1 MSAEVAR
8 PERQRED
15 ERKFLRGLQP
25 EPANIN
31 FTSKAPAEVVQQQ
44 RDRAADTEK
53 QTQAIVED
61 LRGLCRA

>member
-1 MSAEVAR
+1 MPVIIQASRRQGAFGSA
-8 PERQRED
+8 
-15 ERKFLRGLQP
+15 GLS
-25 EPANIN
+25 N